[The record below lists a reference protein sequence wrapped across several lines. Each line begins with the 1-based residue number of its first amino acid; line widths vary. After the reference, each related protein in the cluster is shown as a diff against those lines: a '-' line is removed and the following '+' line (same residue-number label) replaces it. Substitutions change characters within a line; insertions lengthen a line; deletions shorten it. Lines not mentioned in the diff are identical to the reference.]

1 MSPFWT
7 AFWIVFIYI
16 PLVAMWLFGLTDV
29 FRRADLSGLAKV
41 LWVLAIIWLPI
52 IGLVAYFITRP
63 DDVEVMFGFEGED
76 LGTSVAEELEI
87 LSDLHDR
94 GKLTDEE
101 FEEEKRR
108 VLAP

>member
-16 PLVAMWLFGLTDV
+16 PLVAMWIFGLADV
-29 FRRADLSGLAKV
+29 FRRPDLSGLTKV
-41 LWVLAIIWLPI
+41 AWVLAIIWLPI

-63 DDVEVMFGFEGED
+63 DDVEPLFDFDAE
-76 LGTSVAEELEI
+76 LGPSVGEELEI